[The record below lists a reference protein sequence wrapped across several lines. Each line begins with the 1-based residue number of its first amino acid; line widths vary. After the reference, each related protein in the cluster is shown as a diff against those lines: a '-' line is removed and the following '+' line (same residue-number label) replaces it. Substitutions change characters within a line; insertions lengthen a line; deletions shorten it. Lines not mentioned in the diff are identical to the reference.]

1 MYELAT
7 PEDQGGGSNANNGD
21 EGGRGLNQIPLQT
34 CPPSSNSMRLAG
46 SERLPYHRF
55 CAPLKSHDYMLAD
68 DDIDFVVQPPL
79 PTIEGESM
87 VGVSFFAPIDLLG
100 TAAHAYYQRRA
111 PDSEC
116 YNVDRNKFLPDGVDF
131 HQDTMLVF
139 MPELPDHP
147 LYPNCFQS
155 MSNNRKGKKH
165 VHGLHFS
172 LYPTQRMEIKAL
184 NAKVEELRHLRC
196 PMYELATLE
205 DQGGGNNAN
214 NGDEGGGWLNQ
225 FPLKTCPP
233 SSNSM
238 RLVCEAL
245 HAHSGSSS
253 TSPNEALMCYL
264 LLHDIGARDSPLNT
278 LLYDSWRSRLVYK
291 ALCGYDTETCAISNA
306 GGVWA
311 GMRPLLEA
319 VLPSYIH
326 VSDDTDDEDGDKDG
340 IDGTS
345 SERGDME
352 PAPETVEL
360 DGGETNQASGE
371 LAAFECKAS
380 VVII

>member
-1 MYELAT
+1 
-7 PEDQGGGSNANNGD
+7 
-21 EGGRGLNQIPLQT
+21 
-34 CPPSSNSMRLAG
+34 
-46 SERLPYHRF
+46 
-55 CAPLKSHDYMLAD
+55 
-68 DDIDFVVQPPL
+68 
-79 PTIEGESM
+79 M

-116 YNVDRNKFLPDGVDF
+116 YNVDRNKFLPEEW
-131 HQDTMLVF
+131 T
-139 MPELPDHP
+139 
-147 LYPNCFQS
+147 
-155 MSNNRKGKKH
+155 
-165 VHGLHFS
+165 FS
-172 LYPTQRMEIKAL
+172 GHD
-184 NAKVEELRHLRC
+184 V
-196 PMYELATLE
+196 
-205 DQGGGNNAN
+205 
-214 NGDEGGGWLNQ
+214 
-225 FPLKTCPP
+225 
-233 SSNSM
+233 
-238 RLVCEAL
+238 
-245 HAHSGSSS
+245 GSSS

-345 SERGDME
+345 SER
-352 PAPETVEL
+352 VL
-360 DGGETNQASGE
+360 
-371 LAAFECKAS
+371 
-380 VVII
+380 

>member
-1 MYELAT
+1 MAT
-7 PEDQGGGSNANNGD
+7 AHAQD
-21 EGGRGLNQIPLQT
+21 EARRKWESFTSLECTKLQ
-34 CPPSSNSMRLAG
+34 AG

-55 CAPLKSHDYMLAD
+55 CTPLKSHDYMLAD

-345 SERGDME
+345 SER
-352 PAPETVEL
+352 VL
-360 DGGETNQASGE
+360 
-371 LAAFECKAS
+371 
-380 VVII
+380 